1 MSRGPFA
8 IRATLAVSA
17 VVLAA
22 GAVLAQSPPAPSA
35 APPPAPAVRTF
46 PPDQPPGVLIQ
57 SMLIAPPGRGARV
70 AEPLPPAIEPRFL
83 RALDLR
89 ASGLPDRARDTLVVL
104 LRALPH
110 HPLLVTELGRTHL
123 VREDWSSAERLAVS
137 ERAALRDSSLL
148 GPELATAYERLGRP
162 REALRVIVS
171 AWASSP
177 VDAAWASSM
186 FFRLAPLDAKLAL
199 GLLEDAAHPRPW
211 RSDLAVGLA
220 RLHALAGRPAEAV
233 RVLREAEQR
242 SGRGGLRVMFAD
254 ESLRSGRTA
263 DSTAATAALTDLASD
278 ASRRTE
284 ERIAAARRAWY
295 VALASGRE
303 AELAVPLA
311 AGLRDVPGETW
322 GPDLLLGVV
331 RTLQQSGRIAE
342 ARALMAANPG
352 LERRMPELV
361 LERALGSA
369 REGDLAQALPLL
381 DSLANAWPSARFMLA
396 ETQFFAGAMDSAHA
410 NFDRVAKRA
419 QDPDAGA
426 ALDRLFLLEEH
437 PGTAPLTLL
446 GRIAYERWRGQRVT
460 ALRLADSLWHAQAPA
475 GPYAAQA
482 GLELAGLKLESG
494 DARGALVPLL
504 VIADSLASDRLAPL
518 ARQRAGDAYSA
529 LGDDRSALHQ
539 YEECLARYPR
549 AWNSAEVRR
558 RVERLRKAQS

>member
-22 GAVLAQSPPAPSA
+22 GGVLAQSPPAPSA

-57 SMLIAPPGRGARV
+57 SMLIAPPGRGSRV
-70 AEPLPPAIEPRFL
+70 TEPLPPAIEPRFL

-162 REALRVIVS
+162 REALRVIVA

-278 ASRRTE
+278 ASRPT
-284 ERIAAARRAWY
+284 
-295 VALASGRE
+295 
-303 AELAVPLA
+303 
-311 AGLRDVPGETW
+311 
-322 GPDLLLGVV
+322 
-331 RTLQQSGRIAE
+331 
-342 ARALMAANPG
+342 
-352 LERRMPELV
+352 
-361 LERALGSA
+361 
-369 REGDLAQALPLL
+369 
-381 DSLANAWPSARFMLA
+381 
-396 ETQFFAGAMDSAHA
+396 
-410 NFDRVAKRA
+410 
-419 QDPDAGA
+419 
-426 ALDRLFLLEEH
+426 
-437 PGTAPLTLL
+437 
-446 GRIAYERWRGQRVT
+446 
-460 ALRLADSLWHAQAPA
+460 
-475 GPYAAQA
+475 
-482 GLELAGLKLESG
+482 
-494 DARGALVPLL
+494 
-504 VIADSLASDRLAPL
+504 
-518 ARQRAGDAYSA
+518 
-529 LGDDRSALHQ
+529 
-539 YEECLARYPR
+539 
-549 AWNSAEVRR
+549 
-558 RVERLRKAQS
+558 

>member
-22 GAVLAQSPPAPSA
+22 GGVLAQSPPAPSA

-70 AEPLPPAIEPRFL
+70 TEPLPPAIEPRFL

-162 REALRVIVS
+162 REALRVIVA